1 MTKATQLSETEAV
14 QSAFRDDKLAIFYS
28 AAIVCGVLSG
38 LLQIFVGDPLF
49 TALAVVIFTMTLGW
63 LRPLRPWRWL
73 AGVGL
78 PIPAT
83 MLIAQIINPR
93 LHYTRASI
101 AGSILIA
108 LPGFAG
114 AYGGHIMRRMYR
126 ELYQSK

>member
-1 MTKATQLSETEAV
+1 LPETDTTASV
-14 QSAFRDDKLAIFYS
+14 KQFRDDRLVIFYP
-28 AAIVCGVLSG
+28 AAVICGVLSG
-38 LLQIFVGDPLF
+38 LLQIYVGDPLF
-49 TALAVVIFTMTLGW
+49 TALAVVVFTMTLGW

-73 AGVGL
+73 LGVGL

-83 MLIAQIINPR
+83 MLIAQLIQPR

-114 AYGGHIMRRMYR
+114 SYGGHIMRRMYR
-126 ELYQSK
+126 ELYKSK